1 VDEDVLV
8 TSLRLDEPVT
18 LRRIEPLDG
27 AFLHVGLLQS
37 QVNDDAMS
45 SLHAAPQAVFW
56 MIRFL
61 AHQSGE
67 QPERQNPIA

>member
-1 VDEDVLV
+1 
-8 TSLRLDEPVT
+8 
-18 LRRIEPLDG
+18 
-27 AFLHVGLLQS
+27 
-37 QVNDDAMS
+37 MS

-61 AHQSGE
+61 AHRSGE